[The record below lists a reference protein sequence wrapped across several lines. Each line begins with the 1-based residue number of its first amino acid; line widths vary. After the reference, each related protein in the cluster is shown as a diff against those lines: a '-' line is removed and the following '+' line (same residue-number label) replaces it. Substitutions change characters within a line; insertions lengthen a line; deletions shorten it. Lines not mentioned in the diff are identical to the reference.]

1 MNITSM
7 QAGGGAATALVQSLL
22 DDIEKRR
29 LEEEEKARGKK
40 EDKILK
46 TKVAAD
52 DVARTA
58 NAKINEH
65 FFGALQRDE
74 NPLATLIARFTAVM
88 GVTQGAEETSLDFG
102 TRLEDALYLA
112 DYVAKTDVDGKP
124 MEIGLATFRVSV
136 GDLTAALDGSDKT
149 PTAEAS
155 FLARFVTR
163 NGLEQASGEGDADY
177 GLRVKAALTAARQ
190 DVPNSVAE
198 VENRSGLSALGIS
211 ATQMIN
217 AIKRPYG
224 DAAQAIKA
232 MLADK
237 AAEDKSL
244 TSETTKVLQR
254 LEQIADPKTEEELK
268 LERLEKDPT
277 RVEDAE
283 TRKEREEDIRT
294 LEAAD
299 KLEDIEKLHAA
310 IKEGN
315 EAASEDKE
323 TEDGTGP
330 DAVASAIE
338 MIQVLAAGAE
348 VAQTEAEADANSNAN
363 TEATIGGT
371 GSAMLSQGAEDSAG
385 ETATAEEIKQ
395 VQLVT
400 LARAGQGS
408 QAEAGDASAEQDI
421 FAINIDEDGL
431 YDYLARRKA
440 A

>member
-1 MNITSM
+1 MNITSL
-7 QAGGGAATALVQSLL
+7 QAGGTVATSLVQSVL
-22 DDIEKRR
+22 DDLEKRR

-52 DVARTA
+52 DVARSA

-74 NPLATLIARFTAVM
+74 NPLATLMARFTAVM
-88 GVTQGAEETSLDFG
+88 GVTQGAEESSLDFG
-102 TRLEDALYLA
+102 TRLEDALFFA
-112 DYVAKTDVDGKP
+112 DYVTKKDIDGKP

-136 GDLTAALDGSDKT
+136 ADLNAALDGSDKT

-155 FLARFVTR
+155 FLARFVTQ
-163 NGLEQASGEGDADY
+163 NGLQQADGEDDLEY
-177 GLRVKAALTAARQ
+177 RLRLKISLTAARQ

-198 VENRSGLSALGIS
+198 VENRSGLTELGIS
-211 ATQMIN
+211 AAQMIE

-237 AAEDKSL
+237 AAEDKSV

-254 LEQIADPKTEEELK
+254 LEDIADPKTEEELK

-299 KLEDIEKLHAA
+299 KLEDIEKLHDAV
-310 IKEGN
+310 KEGN
-315 EAASEDKE
+315 DAAAEGKE
-323 TEDGTGP
+323 TEPGEVTNP
-330 DAVASAIE
+330 VATAIE
-338 MIQVLAAGAE
+338 TIQVLAAGAE
-348 VAQTEAEADANSNAN
+348 VTQTQADSETRDGDTAGFA
-363 TEATIGGT
+363 AAD
-371 GSAMLSQGAEDSAG
+371 GSAKSASAD
-385 ETATAEEIKQ
+385 ETPSDEETKQ
-395 VQLVT
+395 AQLVA
-400 LARAGQGS
+400 LARAGQAAPA
-408 QAEAGDASAEQDI
+408 QASDVSAEQEI
-421 FAINIDEDGL
+421 FALSIDEDGL